1 MNQKSILYWIFIIGL
16 FLCINSNTLSQEKQS
31 IAVQQPAQA
40 SSDTVL
46 LTSLAQWPTP
56 TKQVPPIYPALAHQ
70 DHVDALVKLN
80 VLIGK
85 DGKPKKIVVLE
96 VKTSYMVGSTNP
108 PANSVPPPK
117 YAKLFHKPSIDAVMK
132 WRFTKPLKPDGNAAY
147 VWVTVP
153 LQYQLK

>member
-1 MNQKSILYWIFIIGL
+1 MNSKLIPGIIFI
-16 FLCINSNTLSQEKQS
+16 FAFFVFSNCAVFSQEKQS
-31 IAVQQPAQA
+31 IQQPATVT
-40 SSDTVL
+40 SDTVL

-56 TKQVPPIYPALAHQ
+56 TKQIPPVYPPQAQQ

-85 DGKPKKIVVLE
+85 DGKPKKIIVLD
-96 VKTSYMVGSTNP
+96 VTTSYMKGDNNLPV
-108 PANSVPPPK
+108 NSVPPLK

-132 WRFTKPLKPDGNAAY
+132 WRFTKPLKPDGKAAF

-153 LQYQLK
+153 LQYQLKP